1 MSKHF
6 SELTFEIIQMHNQDD
21 YEWNRSIVDMQVQT
35 SPDTEEQ
42 VCGDDVETGT
52 YQAWIQPA
60 YMFSPMMQAQQIC
73 SVDKMQ

>member
-21 YEWNRSIVDMQVQT
+21 YEWNSSTVDMQVQT

-42 VCGDDVETGT
+42 VCGDVETGA
-52 YQAWIQPA
+52 YQAWIQPS